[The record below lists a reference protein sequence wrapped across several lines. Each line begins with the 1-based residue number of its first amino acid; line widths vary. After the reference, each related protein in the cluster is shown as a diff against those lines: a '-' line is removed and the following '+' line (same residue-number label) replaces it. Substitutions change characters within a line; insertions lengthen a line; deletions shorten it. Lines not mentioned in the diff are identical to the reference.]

1 MFEDQHFF
9 YGHFK
14 VVDNVT
20 MKYWNNNKMDKIIKK
35 IKLKDI
41 GYSDFFEYN
50 RKSTADNNLTPA
62 RIIAEHKEL
71 YILRNESSEFSAKI
85 TGKLMFT
92 ASSREDYPAVG
103 DWVLIIVLDK
113 KQAIIREILP
123 RKTVLIRKAVGKS
136 DSQIIAS
143 NIDTA
148 FIIQSPD
155 RDYNLN
161 RFERYLSL
169 AKSGNIKPVIVL
181 NKTDLISE
189 SDLEKKLAE
198 IKARFKNTDIYTTS
212 TITGKGIA
220 DFKKNIKQGITY
232 CFIGSSGVGKSS
244 IINMLVGE
252 NLIKTGEISSYTNRG
267 KHITAHRELFILE
280 NGGLLID
287 NPGMREIGLLDSEV
301 GIKNVFS
308 EIHGLSKKCKFSN
321 CTHINEPK
329 CAVLAAINSGTLD
342 KNKYENYIKLLK
354 ENEYNTMTK
363 LEKREKDRKFGKFIK
378 TAKKQIKRYKF

>member
-1 MFEDQHFF
+1 
-9 YGHFK
+9 
-14 VVDNVT
+14 
-20 MKYWNNNKMDKIIKK
+20 MDKTIKK

-41 GYSDFFEYN
+41 GYSDFFEEK
-50 RKSTADNNLTPA
+50 RKSATDNNLTPA

-71 YILRNESSEFSAKI
+71 YILRNETSEFSAKI
-85 TGKLMFT
+85 TGKMMFT
-92 ASSREDYPAVG
+92 ASYREDYPAVG

-123 RKTVLIRKAVGKS
+123 RKTVLIRKSANKS
-136 DSQIIAS
+136 DAQIIAS
-143 NIDTA
+143 NIDIA
-148 FIIQSPD
+148 FVIQSPD

-169 AKSGNIKPVIVL
+169 ARSGNIKPVIVL

-189 SDLEKKLAE
+189 SDLEKKLTE
-198 IKARFKNTDIYTTS
+198 IKARFENTDIYTTS

-220 DFKKNIKQGITY
+220 DFKKNIKQGVTY

-244 IINMLVGE
+244 IVNMLMGE

-267 KHITAHRELFILE
+267 KHITTHRELFILK

-301 GIKNVFS
+301 VIKNVFS
-308 EIHGLSKKCKFSN
+308 EIYGLSKKCKFSN
-321 CTHINEPK
+321 CTHINEPN

-342 KNKYENYIKLLK
+342 KNKYDNYIKLLK
-354 ENEYNTMTK
+354 ENEYSTMTK